1 MPFLYFTF
9 TSSTTPMH
17 FIQSNIQKL
26 SQIFFF
32 TIKCK
37 LFIITETKTTEKHT
51 CKMILEMFFP
61 LAHFILSNVQN
72 RTQYLECYEQN
83 YL

>member
-1 MPFLYFTF
+1 MPLFYIHLLHYTHALYIKQYTE
-9 TSSTTPMH
+9 TLP
-17 FIQSNIQKL
+17 N
-26 SQIFFF
+26 FFF

-37 LFIITETKTTEKHT
+37 LFIIIETKTTEKHT